1 MTSLEKHHILVID
14 DDNRLREL
22 LSRFLNQQEF
32 LVTTAASAEEARL
45 RLEGMQFDMLVV
57 DVMMPGENGLDLV
70 RDLKSSGMTTPC
82 LMLTAMGEPGQRL
95 HGLESGADD
104 YMTKPFEPLELALR
118 LQNILGRKMPAAADN
133 NQQSQSVR
141 FGPHQFDLE
150 RQLLMTGRQRRH
162 LTSSEK
168 ALLSCF
174 AENAGTVLSR
184 EGLSVML
191 GGKMEGRSIDVAV
204 ARLRRKL
211 EPNPGRPIYLLTARG
226 LGWVLETDKS
236 FRDGSG

>member
-1 MTSLEKHHILVID
+1 
-14 DDNRLREL
+14 
-22 LSRFLNQQEF
+22 
-32 LVTTAASAEEARL
+32 
-45 RLEGMQFDMLVV
+45 
-57 DVMMPGENGLDLV
+57 
-70 RDLKSSGMTTPC
+70 
-82 LMLTAMGEPGQRL
+82 
-95 HGLESGADD
+95 
-104 YMTKPFEPLELALR
+104 
-118 LQNILGRKMPAAADN
+118 
-133 NQQSQSVR
+133 
-141 FGPHQFDLE
+141 
-150 RQLLMTGRQRRH
+150 
-162 LTSSEK
+162 
-168 ALLSCF
+168 LLSCF